1 MRTIAS
7 SSIGPRKNEANGKA
21 TGLHC
26 SMGFFSANGELSWT
40 FMVNYGMF
48 DGFML
53 LQITPTIRV
62 DKVDITL
69 AYSYHDLAI
78 MIGDIIVVI
87 SG

>member
-21 TGLHC
+21 TGFNPR
-26 SMGFFSANGELSWT
+26 SPWI
-40 FMVNYGMF
+40 YGMF